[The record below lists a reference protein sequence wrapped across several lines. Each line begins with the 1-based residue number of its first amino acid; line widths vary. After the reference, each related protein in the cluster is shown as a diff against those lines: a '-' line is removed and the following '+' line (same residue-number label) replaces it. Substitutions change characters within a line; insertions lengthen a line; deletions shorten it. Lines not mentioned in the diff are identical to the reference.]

1 MKRACA
7 MFTGLALLCV
17 TTLPTAGAAQDM
29 VRESMEVK
37 FVASDLQTLA
47 GIAKL
52 YRRIESVAKRLCHE
66 PPMGEWVRY
75 AAFRQCVEVAIEDAV
90 EQVQSPALTALH
102 HNKGHG
108 AGR

>member
-1 MKRACA
+1 MKRPCA
-7 MFTGLALLCV
+7 TFTGLALLCV
-17 TTLPTAGAAQDM
+17 TTLATAGTAQDL

-52 YRRIESVAKRLCHE
+52 YGRIESAAKRVCHE
-66 PPMGEWVRY
+66 PPMGEWGRY
-75 AAFRQCVEVAIEDAV
+75 TAFRQCVEVAIEDAV

-102 HNKGHG
+102 HSKEHSA
-108 AGR
+108 AG